1 MSTKPLSVANS
12 RLLKFKATKVRS
24 SRKVCDE
31 RLACRGN
38 KPYAVF
44 YCKQCDSN
52 QCEACEALL
61 HEDFRLNL
69 HDREVISEPSSEEL
83 CEGTC
88 EDRNFAD
95 LTCIQCSCNYCFVCD
110 HIVHCQAN
118 KTHIRTKFV
127 NPSDEFLS
135 CDEIPDEYLPLVE
148 GTNTPNYGEDLS
160 PLDIKKMM
168 SLSSNI
174 GDSLPDFLEHE
185 LESKYK
191 CKNAPKEP
199 KSFLLINEKEQL
211 QVLAISDIV
220 IYRTRAERLHNDM
233 FSFLGDASAAYT
245 KHFSQELEEACARCN
260 VDGPLSILGPAVII
274 FHETQYTEVLSKN
287 DNLEPELYLRA
298 KFQDNGLKVDAF
310 SSIEYL
316 GICSN
321 SGKTNFDKL
330 RQKIEKHVQNSTV
343 RVPRAPGVIFK
354 VLKATLKMRRLDRT
368 LRNFLSKSTYVL
380 NEKFSGNID
389 KAIPNTFPD
398 QYFTCSAHCKSCKSR
413 CTNSMNHEKDDVPHA
428 SSTQCVYQHQ
438 FENRIY
444 LCKVCYERGEKIVV
458 SPKLMED
465 NDSSWLGIAKF
476 AWAGYILEC
485 AKCGVIYR
493 SRQYWYGNQ
502 NPWETCVRTEI
513 CHVWPQLDG
522 STPAPQNT
530 AQYVIDNLSTVSEIV
545 TTLGAK
551 PTKVLSSWVAD
562 QIAPSYWI
570 KNSNISHCGY
580 CSKQFEDLETKHH
593 CRMCGG
599 GFCEECASESKVV
612 PTWGSSPVRVCKKCF
627 QNDCEKGF
635 VADNVSNVQNLH
647 NPPEVTVRK
656 IGEAVHTT
664 LGTMAS
670 AVSYPLGFIKDSA
683 RPSYWV
689 PDHELTHCH
698 VCKTEF
704 GPKVS
709 KHHCRACGEGVCQ
722 DCSKSRKPVHSRG
735 WNYPVRVCDTCI
747 SSEE

>member
-354 VLKATLKMRRLDRT
+354 VLK
-368 LRNFLSKSTYVL
+368 VL